1 MMQPIVSWNKTRK
14 FLDSPIETELSSYR
28 ERAQYIHHVKKVSIQ
43 LFWLYDLQMFC
54 FTTKGFLVLHDNELM
69 PYIFFFLL
77 SVKFETGN

>member
-28 ERAQYIHHVKKVSIQ
+28 GRAQYVHHVKKVSIQ
-43 LFWLYDLQMFC
+43 LFWLYYLQMFC
-54 FTTKGFLVLHDNELM
+54 FPTKSFLVLHDNELM
-69 PYIFFFLL
+69 PYIFFFLF